1 MGCQLGVMVRKGELT
16 YKYSEINSSQVCN
29 SNIHKRTIKYS
40 NSLADRQQDYLLKM
54 RRTHNREHLI
64 ISKSNWSYLLS
75 KQTAMSA
82 EYLPSALN
90 VHADWESRNAK
101 DNLEWKLDVTVFQE
115 TVTHIGQPTL
125 DLFVSLTHCMET
137 RPRQCSNRCIPSS
150 LGQGIQFCFSSIQLD
165 QSGSTE
171 DLPRENKPSNHSDVR
186 MANSVLVC
194 TISKNVCT
202 ATISSAL
209 DKKFVNNSTRQ
220 KSSSSRNKVT
230 GIRGVEGFQQ
240 SLQMEGYSSNA
251 AKLISHSRRKSS
263 RTNYKSAWDQRTSWC
278 NERQVNPFQKPVNY
292 IINFLS
298 EKFDK
303 GLKYRTLNCL
313 RWTIS
318 AYHLHI
324 DGKSLRKH
332 PKFCALLAII
342 FNQRPPQPK
351 YVFI

>member
-1 MGCQLGVMVRKGELT
+1 
-16 YKYSEINSSQVCN
+16 
-29 SNIHKRTIKYS
+29 
-40 NSLADRQQDYLLKM
+40 
-54 RRTHNREHLI
+54 
-64 ISKSNWSYLLS
+64 
-75 KQTAMSA
+75 MSA

-101 DNLEWKLDVTVFQE
+101 DNSEWKLDVTVFQE

-165 QSGSTE
+165 QLGSTE
-171 DLPRENKPSNHSDVR
+171 DLPRENKPSNHSDVC

-194 TISKNVCT
+194 TTSKNVCT

-230 GIRGVEGFQQ
+230 GIRDVEGFQQ

-251 AKLISHSRRKSS
+251 AKLISYSRRKSS
-263 RTNYKSAWDQRTSWC
+263 RTNYKSGLAGVMKDKLT
-278 NERQVNPFQKPVNY
+278 PVNY